1 MQIIIAVSGKK
12 TPLIAVRIQKTS
24 NRLFTLLKTIPQGT
38 QHKQLLKKLSEF
50 FEELNSCDNS
60 LTLEYVE
67 QYEAHEAHN
76 MVQVEVNRTRWQ
88 QTGIVLDDD
97 LETELRWVIKDWIWS
112 NIGSYYTSRYKGFI
126 GFQQIQV
133 IFTDELTR
141 LVV

>member
-1 MQIIIAVSGKK
+1 MQIIAVRGKTPPIIAVC
-12 TPLIAVRIQKTS
+12 VNKTS
-24 NRLFTLLKTIPQGT
+24 NRLFTLQRIPQGT
-38 QHKQLLKKLSEF
+38 QHEQLLKKLSEF
-50 FEELNSCDNS
+50 FEELNSCDNP

-67 QYEAHEAHN
+67 QCEAHEAHN

-97 LETELRWVIKDWIWS
+97 LETELRFIIKDWIWS
-112 NIGSYYTSRYKGFI
+112 HIGSYYTHRATDKDFI
-126 GFQQIQV
+126 GLQQIQV